1 MTDHVSLTINGLPVT
16 APAGATILEA
26 AQRAGIYI
34 PSLCHCPGLTPEGV
48 CRICLVKVEGKR
60 KLHPACRTPAEE
72 AMVVITDDD
81 EIERV
86 RRITL
91 ELLLSDHDFN
101 CLLCPKSGSCRLQ
114 ELVNRIGYDPA
125 RLGRMDLVA
134 KDLPVDESNPFFQF
148 NPNKCIQCGIC
159 VRTCR
164 EITGANAIDM
174 AYRGYGLKVSTF
186 GNKPFK
192 DSVCVSCGECV
203 ERCPTAAL
211 VPKKGEF
218 PSRKVRTTCPFCG
231 VGCGLHLGVRGER
244 IVQAK
249 GDRSNPVNRG
259 ELCVRGRY
267 GYGFVGSPS
276 RLTTPLVRAYD
287 PFPPMTDGT
296 HHGEKGRPVKSPL
309 LKQGPKFVSVSWDQA
324 IKYVASSLAHYKGD
338 RFAAFSSAKCTNEEN
353 YVFQKFVRSVMGT
366 NNVDHCARL

>member
-1 MTDHVSLTINGLPVT
+1 MTDNISLTINGLSVA
-16 APAGATILEA
+16 APPGSTILEA

-34 PSLCHCPGLTPEGV
+34 PTLCHCPELTPAAV
-48 CRICLVKVEGKR
+48 CRICLVRIEGKR
-60 KLHPACRTPAEE
+60 KLHPACKTPAE
-72 AMVVITDDD
+72 AGMRVTTDDS

-86 RRITL
+86 RRVTL

-125 RLGRMDLVA
+125 RLERLDLVA
-134 KDLPVDESNPFFQF
+134 KDLPIDESNPFFRF

-174 AYRGYGLKVSTF
+174 AYRGYDLKVSTF
-186 GNKPFK
+186 GDKPFK
-192 DSVCVSCGECV
+192 ESVCVSCGECV

-211 VPKKGEF
+211 TPRRAEF
-218 PSRKVRTTCPFCG
+218 PTRRVKTTCPFCG
-231 VGCGLHLGVRGER
+231 VGCGLHLGVRGDR

-249 GDRSNPVNRG
+249 GDRSSPVNRG

-276 RLTTPLVRAYD
+276 RVTTPLVRAYD
-287 PFPPMTDGT
+287 PFTRLDQGYDG
-296 HHGEKGRPVKSPL
+296 GREKLVRSPL
-309 LKQGPKFVSVSWDQA
+309 IKQEADFVEVTWDQV
-324 IKYVASSLAHYKGD
+324 IKYVASSLAHYTGD
-338 RFAAFSSAKCTNEEN
+338 QFAAFSSAKCTNEDN
-353 YVFQKFVRSVMGT
+353 YIFQKFVRAVMGT
-366 NNVDHCARL
+366 NNIDHCARL